1 MVENTDMIYKVPLK
15 LNSQGLLKQLYNH
28 FGTKKIPLLNQ
39 NPWKLFINKYNNLSN
54 EVEVTIVG
62 KYTNLTESYKS
73 LNEALFH
80 SGIKNNVKV
89 KIKWVDSRLFIDFKR
104 CKNYL
109 SSTHG
114 ILVPGGFGE
123 DGSKG
128 KENAIKFAKK

>member
-109 SSTHG
+109 SSH
-114 ILVPGGFGE
+114 LVF
-123 DGSKG
+123 
-128 KENAIKFAKK
+128 